1 MAFVEIYNA
10 RRLVESRSFNG
21 NFYMR
26 SDGHV
31 LFWAF
36 GLEGWQTDEKTM
48 SYGPNP
54 QRLNELIRMTPTSG
68 YFLQAVPPN
77 WTLKINEI
85 ECPKGGY
92 MAFDICWRSVELVY
106 RSYQFKFSFTAKDSI
121 EDCEDT
127 TLPLPDI
134 YRDDIPDVD
143 KSFPL

>member
-1 MAFVEIYNA
+1 MLSLYSSLHRRGVAMAFVEIYNA

-92 MAFDICWRSVELVY
+92 MAFDICWRSVELVL
-106 RSYQFKFSFTAKDSI
+106 RIAKIPLYLYLISI
-121 EDCEDT
+121 VT
-127 TLPLPDI
+127 TFLT
-134 YRDDIPDVD
+134 
-143 KSFPL
+143 